1 MTPMIMR
8 SLRLIIFL
16 VNVITSLHMIQL
28 RLSLMANIAP
38 RAAIGT
44 SYYDYAAADHQGM
57 LARPLIAF
65 STSSLVNKSPLD
77 SMSIALDPYY
87 YDSTYNSSLPY
98 RATLPSTLKRYPDEV
113 TENSSMT
120 TYEMSVPYTD
130 TADKYGLL
138 IFGRDRWAL
147 NSTLDSYGNA
157 VPAVLSIDKQH
168 KFSVT
173 FKQTVERI

>member
-28 RLSLMANIAP
+28 RLSLKANIAP
-38 RAAIGT
+38 RAAGT
-44 SYYDYAAADHQGM
+44 SYYDYAAGDHQGM

-77 SMSIALDPYY
+77 NMPIALDPYY
-87 YDSTYNSSLPY
+87 YDSAYSSNLPY

-130 TADKYGLL
+130 TADKYGLAHIRSRQMGAKL
-138 IFGRDRWAL
+138 HTRLVWQRCSCSSGHR
-147 NSTLDSYGNA
+147 
-157 VPAVLSIDKQH
+157 
-168 KFSVT
+168 
-173 FKQTVERI
+173 